1 MKKTIFSL
9 ILSMGIVLFSFGQ
22 APLSP
27 QNNPVDYSLVKNE
40 SSKMKWF
47 VLQDT
52 MKIEIGTIQTDVQKK
67 GNELIVISTIDLNRS
82 PVKWVDSTI
91 VKTDRFKPVYH
102 SSYNQQRDM
111 ALHFKEE
118 ITGYYLDKMNNKK
131 VMILE
136 KADESYFD
144 SNFYPQLIRWLP
156 LKEGYSDII
165 SIFDYNPVAKIGVIT
180 ATITQVKDSTLLSHG
195 LPKETWIVTTTDDI
209 SDNEVVSTYYIEK
222 SSRKVLKQEIDIKGK
237 KMLMEL
243 ID

>member
-131 VMILE
+131 VMISE
-136 KADESYFD
+136 KADQSYFD

-156 LKEGYSDII
+156 LKEGYSGII

>member
-1 MKKTIFSL
+1 
-9 ILSMGIVLFSFGQ
+9 MGIVLFSFGQ